1 VYSQLAIWKVIP
13 PDVRVALCI
22 EANKDDLL
30 KQNIGICLIM
40 NMININIKYIH
51 MYTEIK

>member
-1 VYSQLAIWKVIP
+1 VIP
-13 PDVRVALCI
+13 PDFRVALCI

-30 KQNIGICLIM
+30 KQTVGICLSM
-40 NMININIKYIH
+40 NMNTININIKYIH